1 MPLHRD
7 VDASKADSP
16 HPLIAWHEAK
26 TKPAELNS
34 IRRLQ
39 IDAAEGIFRSFSVAP
54 KAWVC
59 KTPKIAAANRGSKRP
74 ASRVEA
80 RPCGQVTPPPTL
92 RNILDTFAPFAH
104 RQT

>member
-1 MPLHRD
+1 MPPHRA

-59 KTPKIAAANRGSKRP
+59 KPPRSLLLIEDPNAQRHMLRLGP
-74 ASRVEA
+74 A
-80 RPCGQVTPPPTL
+80 
-92 RNILDTFAPFAH
+92 DK
-104 RQT
+104 